1 MAVHSQHIKA
11 AAWFTARE
19 MSASDLREKPRCG
32 GQQTPLLASIH
43 AGRRAAMAAMTALA
57 DFHEDQFL
65 AVAHDEVD
73 FSGAALQVARQQYQ
87 PGRLQVCQGAVF
99 RAVAAL
105 AGGAAVPGMAWRL
118 VWRRGR
124 RGVRDGLKACSVLP
138 RQPPLAVAPRTALGF
153 LQLLPERGIRGI
165 AENSILAG

>member
-1 MAVHSQHIKA
+1 
-11 AAWFTARE
+11 
-19 MSASDLREKPRCG
+19 
-32 GQQTPLLASIH
+32 
-43 AGRRAAMAAMTALA
+43 MAAMTALA

-87 PGRLQVCQGAVF
+87 PGRLQVCKGAVF

-105 AGGAAVPGMAWRL
+105 AGRAAVPGMA
-118 VWRRGR
+118 WRRGR